1 MKRVLQYFI
10 LLVFVGS
17 TAVAQDPMKAGQ
29 FDTGKMWTFDW
40 PPTEYFAKT
49 YGFNPTKEWFEKA
62 QTSALRIPGCTASF
76 VSEDGLVMTNH
87 HCARGA
93 LDAVNKEGERLAVDG
108 FYAPTLA
115 DERKAPNMYADQL
128 VTIEDVTAEVATAY
142 DSGKT
147 DSAKV
152 AQRSA
157 KITEIQNRYW
167 AKYKEMTKDSM
178 VFSVVTF
185 FNGGRYS
192 LYGYHRYTDMRIV
205 FAPEEEMA
213 FFGGDPDNFTYPRY
227 DFDCSFFRV
236 YDSDGKPL
244 KTKNFFKFSKNGAQD
259 GDAVFVIGNPGTTN
273 RLLTVAQLEYNRD
286 FGYAYQLSA
295 LDNAKKAYQ
304 TYIEKHPEDKLKY
317 MTTLF
322 GISNSQKAVTGYLS
336 GYTDPVVMARKKD
349 FEQKFQAAVNAK
361 LELNDLRK
369 KYGGV
374 WKDLEKFEV
383 ERKKGFWDIQAYTFA
398 GLSRSPAFSNA
409 FNLVDYLMNMKL
421 PEDQRSARFKA
432 AVLERTKN
440 VLFPATY
447 LPELDEQ
454 MLSFQLGVMQKSFGA
469 KNKAFNELLA
479 GKSVS
484 DAATALVAAS
494 ICGRRDTMKAL
505 LNGKPEEALS
515 SKDPL
520 IAYAAKTYAAVKK
533 VRDDWQKLAD
543 KRSAKVQEL
552 GRAMYE
558 VYGTSFPP
566 DATFSLRISDG
577 TVKSYEYNGTVAPV
591 YTTIY
596 GLYDRYYSF
605 GKKDPWN
612 LSDRWANPPADLN
625 MSTPMNFISTNDIIG
640 GNSGSAV
647 VNKDLEV
654 VGLIFDGNI
663 ESLPGNIIFMDE
675 KNRSVSVH
683 SSGLVEGLDKIYRAG
698 RIANELRTARVVE
711 EPKPAPPPEPAKK

>member
-1 MKRVLQYFI
+1 MKRFLMI
-10 LLVFVGS
+10 LLIVAFACSLG
-17 TAVAQDPMKAGQ
+17 TAQENMKAGK

-49 YGFNPTKEWFEKA
+49 YNFNPTKDWFEKA
-62 QTSALRIPGCTASF
+62 RTSALRIPGCTASF

-93 LDAVNKEGERLAVDG
+93 LDAVTKEGERLAIDG
-108 FYAPTLA
+108 FYAATLA

-128 VTIEDVTAEVATAY
+128 VSIEDVTQEVAKAY

-152 AQRSA
+152 SQRTA

-192 LYGYHRYTDMRIV
+192 LYGFHRYTDMRIV
-205 FAPEEEMA
+205 FAPEEKMA

-244 KTKNFFKFSKNGAQD
+244 KTQNFFKFSKNGAQD

-295 LDNAKKAYQ
+295 LDNAKKAYES
-304 TYIEKHPEDKLKY
+304 YIANHPDERLKY

-322 GISNSQKAVTGYLS
+322 GISNSQKAVTGYLA
-336 GYTDPVVMARKKD
+336 GHNDPAVMARKKD

-361 LELNDLRK
+361 PELNDLRK

-374 WKDLEKFEV
+374 WKDLEKIEV
-383 ERKKGFWDIQAYTFA
+383 QRRKGFWDIQANTYA
-398 GLSRSPAFSNA
+398 GLSRSIAFSNA
-409 FNLVDYLMNMKL
+409 FNLVDYVMNMKL
-421 PEDQRSARFKA
+421 AEEQRSARFKA
-432 AVLERTKN
+432 ATLDRTKN
-440 VLFPATY
+440 AFFPASY
-447 LPELDEQ
+447 NAELDKG
-454 MLSFQLGVMQKSFGA
+454 LLAFQLDVMQKAFGA
-469 KNKAFNELLA
+469 KNKFFNTLVGRKSADEAASSLLNATIA
-479 GKSVS
+479 GK
-484 DAATALVAAS
+484 
-494 ICGRRDTMKAL
+494 RDTMRSM
-505 LNGKPEEALS
+505 LNGKPEDVLAS
-515 SKDPL
+515 ADPL
-520 IAYAAKTYAAVKK
+520 IAFATKTYASGKK
-533 VRDDWQKLAD
+533 VRDEWQKLLD

-577 TVKSYEYNGTVAPV
+577 TVKSYEYNGTIAPV

-605 GKKDPWN
+605 GKKDPFQ

-625 MSTPMNFISTNDIIG
+625 MSAPMNFISTNDIIG

-683 SSGLVEGLDKIYRAG
+683 SAGLVEGLDKIYRAG
-698 RIANELRTARVVE
+698 RIVNELRTAKIYE
-711 EPKPAPPPEPAKK
+711 EPKAEPAKK

>member
-1 MKRVLQYFI
+1 MI
-10 LLVFVGS
+10 LLIVAFACSLG
-17 TAVAQDPMKAGQ
+17 TAQENMKAGK

-49 YGFNPTKEWFEKA
+49 YNFNPTKDWFEKA
-62 QTSALRIPGCTASF
+62 RTSALRIPGCTASF

-93 LDAVNKEGERLAVDG
+93 LDAVTKEGERLAIDG
-108 FYAPTLA
+108 FYAATLA

-128 VTIEDVTAEVATAY
+128 VSIEDVTQEVAKAY

-152 AQRSA
+152 SQRTA

-192 LYGYHRYTDMRIV
+192 LYGFHRYTDMRIV
-205 FAPEEEMA
+205 FAPEEKMA

-244 KTKNFFKFSKNGAQD
+244 KTQNFFKFSKNGAQD

-295 LDNAKKAYQ
+295 LDNAKKAYES
-304 TYIEKHPEDKLKY
+304 YIANHPDERLKY

-322 GISNSQKAVTGYLS
+322 GISNSQKAVTGYLA
-336 GYTDPVVMARKKD
+336 GHNDPAVMARKKD

-361 LELNDLRK
+361 PELNDLRK

-374 WKDLEKFEV
+374 WKDLEKIEV
-383 ERKKGFWDIQAYTFA
+383 QRRKGFWDIQANTYA
-398 GLSRSPAFSNA
+398 GLSRSIAFSNA
-409 FNLVDYLMNMKL
+409 FNLVDYVMNMKL
-421 PEDQRSARFKA
+421 AEEQRSARFKA
-432 AVLERTKN
+432 ATLDRTKN
-440 VLFPATY
+440 AFFPASY
-447 LPELDEQ
+447 NAELDKG
-454 MLSFQLGVMQKSFGA
+454 LLAFQLDVMQKAFGA
-469 KNKAFNELLA
+469 KNKFFNTLVGRKSADEAASSLLNATIA
-479 GKSVS
+479 GK
-484 DAATALVAAS
+484 
-494 ICGRRDTMKAL
+494 RDTMRSM
-505 LNGKPEEALS
+505 LNGKPEDVLAS
-515 SKDPL
+515 ADPL
-520 IAYAAKTYAAVKK
+520 IAFATKTYASGKK
-533 VRDDWQKLAD
+533 VRDEWQKLLD

-577 TVKSYEYNGTVAPV
+577 TVKSYEYNGTIAPV

-605 GKKDPWN
+605 GKKDPFQ

-625 MSTPMNFISTNDIIG
+625 MSAPMNFISTNDIIG

-683 SSGLVEGLDKIYRAG
+683 SAGLVEGLDKIYRAG
-698 RIANELRTARVVE
+698 RIVNELRTAKIYE
-711 EPKPAPPPEPAKK
+711 EPKAEPAKK